1 MNNMI
6 KNWPFQVWPDVDS
19 AKGLSIKIRLE
30 GPMFDF
36 SVYQDQKNV
45 SNWVDWSQFA
55 TLEDSKGNPVQL
67 QDVPELPGLAIR
79 LVCTPAGKSQI
90 WIMIYMRIIR

>member
-1 MNNMI
+1 M
-6 KNWPFQVWPDVDS
+6 DS

-36 SVYQDQKNV
+36 SVHQEQRNV

-67 QDVPELPGLAIR
+67 QDASELPGLAIR
-79 LVCTPAGKSQI
+79 LVCTPAGEL
-90 WIMIYMRIIR
+90 